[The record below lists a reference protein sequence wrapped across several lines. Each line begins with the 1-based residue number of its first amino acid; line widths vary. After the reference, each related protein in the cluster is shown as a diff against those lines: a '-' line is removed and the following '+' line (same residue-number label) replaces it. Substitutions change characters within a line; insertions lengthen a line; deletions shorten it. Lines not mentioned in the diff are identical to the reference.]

1 MSKEI
6 NNLKVT
12 KASGA
17 IEPFLIDKLKNSLVR
32 ANATTD
38 EINTIV
44 ETILPKLFDG
54 ISTQKIYIEAFR
66 LLRKRSK
73 NHAARFHLKKGI
85 MELGPS
91 GFPFEKLIG
100 EVFKHQGFT
109 VQVGTVLQGKCVKHE
124 IDVIAEKDN
133 QLNLM
138 ECKYRNQPGIAVDV
152 KTPLYIHSR
161 FQDVLAN
168 EFLRYNKKTFTG
180 WVITNSKF
188 TSDSIAYSNCKGMK
202 LLSWDYPLNNSLK
215 DLIDRTGLYP
225 LTCLTSLTRSEKE
238 WLLSKG
244 YVLVKSIINDEKLL
258 LKAGVK
264 AIRLKII
271 IEEGAKLLQS

>member
-12 KASGA
+12 KASGS
-17 IEPFLIDKLKNSLVR
+17 IEPFLIDKLKNSLER

-44 ETILPKLFDG
+44 ETILPKLYNG
-54 ISTQKIYIEAFR
+54 ISTQKIYTEAFR

-73 NHAARFHLKKGI
+73 NNAARFHLKKGI

-109 VQVGTVLQGKCVKHE
+109 VQVGTVLQGKCVTHE
-124 IDVIAEKDN
+124 IDVIAEKEN

-152 KTPLYIHSR
+152 KTPLYIYSR

-168 EFLRYNKKTFTG
+168 EFLGYKEKTFTG

-244 YVLVKSIINDEKLL
+244 YVLVKSILNDEKLL

-264 AIRLKII
+264 AIRMKTV
-271 IEEGAKLLQS
+271 IEEGTKLLQS